1 MTKLEKRVEEL
12 EREVAD
18 LRKEIQGIPL
28 IVGKAIL
35 EAAKEKAEIET
46 AQRKKELDSWSI
58 ERIMADRHKR
68 LP

>member
-1 MTKLEKRVEEL
+1 MTELEKRVEQL
-12 EREVAD
+12 EQEVEN
-18 LRKEIQGIPL
+18 LKKEIQDIPL

>member
-18 LRKEIQGIPL
+18 LRKEIQDIPL